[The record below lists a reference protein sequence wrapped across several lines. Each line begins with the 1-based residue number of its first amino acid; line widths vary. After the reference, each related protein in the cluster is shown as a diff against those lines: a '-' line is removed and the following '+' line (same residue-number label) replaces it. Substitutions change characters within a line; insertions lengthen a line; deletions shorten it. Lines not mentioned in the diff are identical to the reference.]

1 MPAWGPVQMTVGR
14 GGESVLV
21 EGEPLERDKV
31 YSVLTVGEGR
41 EVRVEKVGEVVVS
54 GLVYGCW
61 IVACHGWATL
71 ST

>member
-54 GLVYGCW
+54 GLRMGDEGLE
-61 IVACHGWATL
+61 AMAA
-71 ST
+71 S

>member
-1 MPAWGPVQMTVGR
+1 MTVGR
-14 GGESVLV
+14 GGESVLL

-54 GLVYGCW
+54 GLRMGDEGLE
-61 IVACHGWATL
+61 AMAA
-71 ST
+71 S

>member
-1 MPAWGPVQMTVGR
+1 MTVGR

-54 GLVYGCW
+54 GLRMGDEGLE
-61 IVACHGWATL
+61 AMAA
-71 ST
+71 S